1 MPDMAEIVHRRRE
14 RRADLRRQHDSRLRA
29 AGLGLGYV
37 FSIALAVV
45 IFASVFAYADLTRGL
60 PSIDQLPI
68 LLNQR
73 DGLLLQPTRVYE
85 RTGERVVFV
94 FAPSDA
100 ARVYIPFASLP
111 QSLVD
116 ATLAASDPRFNSHPG
131 YTLSGLDNPDSHPTL
146 AQKLAYD
153 LL

>member
-14 RRADLRRQHDSRLRA
+14 RRADLRRQRDSRLRA

-60 PSIDQLPI
+60 PSIDQFPI

-73 DGLLLQPTRVYE
+73 DGLLL
-85 RTGERVVFV
+85 
-94 FAPSDA
+94 
-100 ARVYIPFASLP
+100 
-111 QSLVD
+111 
-116 ATLAASDPRFNSHPG
+116 
-131 YTLSGLDNPDSHPTL
+131 
-146 AQKLAYD
+146 
-153 LL
+153 